1 MWTKGM
7 VDGYDYCIKH
17 FNEGSIY
24 GIDGGKISKLEIRRD
39 GKIHVNYD
47 RGWDIEPQG
56 AEVKAVFE
64 KILRQHTLNRPRKT
78 ERPCRSDER

>member
-17 FNEGSIY
+17 SNGGSIY
-24 GIDGGKISKLEIRRD
+24 GIDGGQISKLEIRRD

-64 KILRQHTLNRPRKT
+64 KILRQHTLNRPRKSDH
-78 ERPCRSDER
+78 PCRSDER